1 MRIAFAEIA
10 QETDSFSPM
19 TTSLTEFETYGL
31 YRGQELFDHLAGGV
45 GPLGGF
51 LQVADEVASDAELI
65 PIIRAWASAGGV
77 ILTETLEALT
87 SELITGLQSAMPL
100 DAVFLSLHGAASGQQ
115 DDDAEGFVL
124 ARVREIIGPDIP
136 IVVPLDHHANV
147 TQRMI
152 DCADAIVAHETQP
165 HDPTATGRKA
175 ARILFDMLNG
185 DIRPTMAWRKIP
197 MITPQDQFL
206 TSQGPMKAWFD
217 AARDLETSDDVL
229 DVSPCP
235 MQPWLDVAE
244 GGWSVIVHTD
254 NNAELADK
262 LAAEMANRAWQLR
275 ADFWKSERVAPDES
289 VRRAASAER
298 GLIILSDTGD
308 SVYGG
313 APGDSTC
320 LLRAI
325 FDNVPTDSDATFL
338 VPLIDPVALQ
348 AAIDAGVR
356 QPFRERVGARLDS
369 VFSHP
374 VEVSGQVVSVSDGH
388 TADLGERGTCE
399 LGRTA
404 LIAAGPVRLV
414 LLEQRSFAINHP
426 ILYEHHGIDV
436 SAARAVV
443 VKTASNFQF
452 FAEWRSG
459 LIRVDAPGMT
469 QSDLTAFEWK
479 NVPRPMYPLD
489 DVPDWDADNGW
500 QILG

>member
-1 MRIAFAEIA
+1 MKIACAEIA

-19 TTSLTEFETYGL
+19 TTGMAEFETYGL
-31 YRGQELFDHLAGGV
+31 YRGQELVDRLSDGV

-51 LQVADEVASDAELI
+51 LQVAAAEAPNAELV

-77 ILTETLEALT
+77 ILAETLESLT
-87 SELITGLQSAMPL
+87 AELTDGLAAAMPL
-100 DAVFLSLHGAASGQQ
+100 DAVLLSLHGAASAQQ
-115 DDDAEGFVL
+115 DDDVEGFVL
-124 ARVREIIGPDIP
+124 SRVRKVVGPDTP

-152 DCADAIVAHETQP
+152 DLADVIVAHETQP
-165 HDPTATGRKA
+165 HDPPDTGRKA
-175 ARILFDMLNG
+175 ARILFAMLRG
-185 DIRPTMAWRKIP
+185 EIRPVMAWRKIP

-206 TSQGPMKAWFD
+206 TSHGPMKEWFD
-217 AARDLETSDDVL
+217 AAREHEASDDVL

-244 GGWSVIVHTD
+244 AGWSVIVHT
-254 NNAELADK
+254 NENPELADRI
-262 LAAEMANRAWQLR
+262 AADMANRAWQSR
-275 ADFWKSERVAPDES
+275 ADFWKSERVAPDEA
-289 VRRAASAER
+289 VRRADSASR

-325 FDNVPTDSDATFL
+325 LGNVLPNSDAVFL
-338 VPLIDPVALQ
+338 VPMIDTVALQ
-348 AAIDAGVR
+348 VAFD
-356 QPFRERVGARLDS
+356 VGAGGQFAAPVGANLDN
-369 VFSHP
+369 VFSQP
-374 VEVSGQVVSVSDGH
+374 VELSGQVVSLSPDH
-388 TADLGERGTCE
+388 TADLGDRGTCE

-426 ILYEHHGIDV
+426 ILYEHHNIDV
-436 SAARAVV
+436 ASARAVV

-452 FAEWRSG
+452 FAQWRND

-469 QSDLTAFEWK
+469 QSDLTAFNWK
-479 NVPRPMYPLD
+479 HAPRPMYPLD
-489 DVPDWDADNGW
+489 DVGEWHG
-500 QILG
+500 